1 MKFKS
6 VPAAL
11 ALAIIFLTTLVSCN
25 SHEDLLVESKSMVH
39 VNISTFDYTQEDFQ
53 SRAAASDAVSRIA
66 FAVFD
71 ASGNRV
77 ESISQAKGTDGNFG
91 TITCELDPGTYT
103 FVAVGHRVT
112 TADAAADVV
121 AEISSPTL
129 ATLPEYGITD
139 TFSGAKTIEV
149 KPHTDIDL
157 ALTLPRIVTLF
168 SLYTLDPVPSN
179 VSSMTLEFNPTSEY
193 SLSDT
198 DPKVFASF
206 NPTTGLATQKWHH
219 SVTLDATSF
228 HGESSAYFNYYTLL
242 TADEQNLDI
251 TITAYDSEGGEVL
264 SRTLTAPMKRNRKT
278 TAQGRFF
285 SAPLDQALQFN
296 NTWLEEL
303 IVGF

>member
-6 VPAAL
+6 LPAAL
-11 ALAIIFLTTLVSCN
+11 TLTIIFLTTLVSCN

-39 VNISTFDYTQEDFQ
+39 VNISTFDYTQEDIQ

-71 ASGNRV
+71 SKGTCVKTIN
-77 ESISQAKGTDGNFG
+77 QAKNDEDFG

-112 TADAAADVV
+112 SADAAADVV

-139 TFSGAKTIEV
+139 TFSGAKTLEV

-179 VSSMTLEFNPTSEY
+179 VSSMTFEFNPSSEY

-198 DPKVFASF
+198 DPIVFASF

-228 HGESSAYFNYYTLL
+228 HGKSYAYFNYNTLL
-242 TADEQNLDI
+242 TADEQNIDI

-296 NTWLEEL
+296 NTWLTEL
-303 IVGF
+303 KVDF

>member
-11 ALAIIFLTTLVSCN
+11 ALAIIFLTSIVSCN

-39 VNISTFDYTQEDFQ
+39 VNISTFDYTQEAIQ

-71 ASGNRV
+71 SKGTCVKTIN
-77 ESISQAKGTDGNFG
+77 QAKNDEDFG
-91 TITCELDPGTYT
+91 TITCELAPGTYT

-121 AEISSPTL
+121 AQITSPSL

-179 VSSMTLEFNPTSEY
+179 VSSMTFEFNPSSEY

-228 HGESSAYFNYYTLL
+228 HGKSSAYFNYNTLL

-285 SAPLDQALQFN
+285 SAPLDQALQFH